1 MEDVARGSRQDAK
14 DVEEVVR
21 GKVRYFVRLD
31 KAKNSKAG
39 QGV

>member
-14 DVEEVVR
+14 DVEVVR
-21 GKVRYFVRLD
+21 GKVRYCVRLD